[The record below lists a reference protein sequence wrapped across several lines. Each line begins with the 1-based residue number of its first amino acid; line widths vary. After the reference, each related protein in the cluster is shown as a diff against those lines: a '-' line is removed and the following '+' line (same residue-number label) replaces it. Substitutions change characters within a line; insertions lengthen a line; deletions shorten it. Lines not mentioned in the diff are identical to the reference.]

1 MMATPA
7 KRPAMVSVAGSD
19 PSGGAGIQA
28 DLKTAT
34 ALHVY
39 GAAVLTSL
47 TAQNTKGV
55 TGIHPIPAE
64 FVVEQYESVV
74 TDLDVASIKIGML
87 GSADV
92 VVALADAIKRHDPVD
107 VVLDPVMV
115 ATSGD
120 QLVPDDTVDAIRD
133 HLLPLSTVITPNLPE
148 AAVLAGIDEPSDRE
162 SMIAAA
168 ESLRELGARG
178 ALVKGGH
185 NTDEYALDILVDAD
199 GPAGFAA
206 YRVDTDNTH
215 GTGCTLSSA
224 IASYL
229 TYPMPLREA
238 VQGAKRYVSGALE
251 SAASWKIGDGRS
263 PVNHLWELEG
273 GLAEK
278 QKR

>member
-162 SMIAAA
+162 SM
-168 ESLRELGARG
+168 
-178 ALVKGGH
+178 
-185 NTDEYALDILVDAD
+185 
-199 GPAGFAA
+199 
-206 YRVDTDNTH
+206 
-215 GTGCTLSSA
+215 
-224 IASYL
+224 
-229 TYPMPLREA
+229 
-238 VQGAKRYVSGALE
+238 
-251 SAASWKIGDGRS
+251 KIGRASCRERRWRSARAGREED
-263 PVNHLWELEG
+263 NDD
-273 GLAEK
+273 
-278 QKR
+278 